1 MSHFSKIKTNI
12 SRLGILEKTLQD
24 FEFKYY
30 INDSSTSS
38 NNQINVYNKSLTDND
53 LLFSFVWDGYQY
65 SLAADLQLW
74 NLSVNFSDFLEKF
87 NQRYAYNVILEQSK
101 VIGYQKI
108 DDNLM
113 TDGSYRVILQKW
125 DYV

>member
-12 SRLGILEKTLQD
+12 SRLSILKKTLHD
-24 FEFKYY
+24 FGFKYY
-30 INDSSTSS
+30 INDSLGSS
-38 NNQINVYNKSLTDND
+38 NNQINVYNKSSTDND
-53 LLFSFVWDGYQY
+53 LLFSFVWDGCQY
-65 SLAADLQLW
+65 SLSADLQLW
-74 NLSVNFSDFLEKF
+74 NLSVNFSDFLEKL

-113 TDGSYRVILQKW
+113 KDGSYRVILQKW